1 MKWFVLTVLALTM
14 LVSAQPKCELS
25 MFYSIGYTVHNPSE
39 RHIQMSRWL
48 STNAEQCSPKDLT
61 VLWNNLAETAGA
73 ADSAELRHK
82 IVYAYQKAVERE
94 KK

>member
-1 MKWFVLTVLALTM
+1 MKWIALTVLALTM

-25 MFYSIGYTVHNPSE
+25 MFYSIGYTVHNPSD
-39 RHIQMSRWL
+39 RHFLMSRWL
-48 STNAEQCSPKDLT
+48 TSNADKCSSKELT
-61 VLWNNLAETAGA
+61 VLWNNLAQTAGA

-82 IVYAYQKAVERE
+82 IVYAYEKAVERE

>member
-1 MKWFVLTVLALTM
+1 MKWLILTVFALTM

-25 MFYSIGYTVHNPSE
+25 IFYSIGYTVHNPSD
-39 RHIQMSRWL
+39 RHIQMSKWL
-48 STNAEQCSPKDLT
+48 AINADNCSAKDLT
-61 VLWNNLAETAGA
+61 TLWNNLSETAGA

-82 IVYAYQKAVERE
+82 IIYAYQKAVERE

>member
-1 MKWFVLTVLALTM
+1 
-14 LVSAQPKCELS
+14 
-25 MFYSIGYTVHNPSE
+25 
-39 RHIQMSRWL
+39 MSRWL
-48 STNAEQCSPKDLT
+48 TSNADKCSSKELT

>member
-1 MKWFVLTVLALTM
+1 MKWIIPIVFALTM

-25 MFYSIGYTVHNPSE
+25 VFHTIAYTVHNPTD
-39 RHIQMSRWL
+39 RHTQMSKWL
-48 STNAEQCSPKDLT
+48 VANADNCSAKDLT
-61 VLWNNLAETAGA
+61 TLWNNLSEMAGA

-82 IVYAYQKAVERE
+82 IIYAYQKAVERE

>member
-48 STNAEQCSPKDLT
+48 TSNADKCSPKELT
-61 VLWNNLAETAGA
+61 DLWNNLAETAGA
-73 ADSAELRHK
+73 ADSAELRH
-82 IVYAYQKAVERE
+82 IYAYQKAVERE